1 MTLLISMFMLILQFF
16 WVYID
21 DLMGKGLSVWVI
33 LELLMYVSAGIIPM
47 ALPLAI
53 LLSSLMTFGNLAEHN
68 ELTAL
73 KASGF
78 SLLRIMRPLIIIVLL
93 IAAATFF
100 FANYV
105 IPAANLKWHTLIYD
119 IQNKK
124 IATILTPGVYSKHF
138 EGYAIKIDSLN
149 GNQCL
154 GVTIHDYTQPTQLRT
169 VRAKE
174 ANVYKSVNG
183 RFVFLNL
190 KNGHILEELDLQN
203 PMYLPNNSISN
214 PSDRPSRVS
223 TFEQGVYKLDL
234 EGIDLSR
241 SKEDLFTDKYEM
253 LNVFQIDAAI
263 DSIKVK
269 KERLLDNFVKQSALA
284 FLSLNQNIV
293 KSNNN
298 DPSIALGSIEKI
310 EPISV
315 KQLSAND
322 KQLAY
327 NLAISKIRRNQQ
339 QLDNQQ
345 QFLTT
350 LARETDLYWIEFHRK
365 FALTY
370 AIIVLFF
377 VGAPLGA
384 LIKKGGFGAPVVIA
398 ALIFMLYFILS
409 SVGDN
414 LADTGTVTPFIG
426 MWMSAVIF
434 TPVAFFFTKKA
445 LSV

>member
-1 MTLLISMFMLILQFF
+1 MFMLILQFF

-33 LELLMYVSAGIIPM
+33 LELLVYVSAGIIPL

-78 SLLRIMRPLIIIVLL
+78 SLLRIMRPLIIIVSC

-138 EGYAIKIDSLN
+138 DGYAIKIDSLH
-149 GNQCL
+149 GNDCI
-154 GVTIHDYTQPTQLRT
+154 GITIHDYTQPTQLRT
-169 VRAKE
+169 VRAK
-174 ANVYKSVNG
+174 AATVYKSLNG

-190 KNGHILEELDLQN
+190 KDGQILEELDIQN
-203 PMYLPNNSISN
+203 PMFLANHNLSN

-223 TFEQGVYKLDL
+223 KFEQGVYKLDL
-234 EGIDLSR
+234 EGLDLNR

-253 LNVFQIDAAI
+253 LNVFQINAAI
-263 DSIKVK
+263 DSIELK
-269 KERLLDNFVKQSALA
+269 KAKLLENFIKQSSSGFISMNAQILRNNLNDPNLLPKDTIMIKPVSLA
-284 FLSLNQNIV
+284 QLSL
-293 KSNNN
+293 
-298 DPSIALGSIEKI
+298 PE
-310 EPISV
+310 
-315 KQLSAND
+315 

-327 NLAISKIRRNQQ
+327 NLALSKIRRQQQ
-339 QLDNQQ
+339 QLQNQQ

-350 LARETDLYWIEFHRK
+350 LDRETDLYWIEFHRK

-370 AIIVLFF
+370 AILVLFF

-398 ALIFMLYFILS
+398 ALIFMLYFILN

-414 LADTGTVTPFIG
+414 LADTGTVAPFIG
-426 MWMSAVIF
+426 MWLAAFIF
-434 TPVAFFFTKKA
+434 SPVAYYLTRKA